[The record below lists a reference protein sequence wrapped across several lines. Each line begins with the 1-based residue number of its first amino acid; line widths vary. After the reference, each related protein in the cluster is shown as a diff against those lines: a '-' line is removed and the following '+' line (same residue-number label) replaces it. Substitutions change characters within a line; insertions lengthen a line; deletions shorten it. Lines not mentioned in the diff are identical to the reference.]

1 MALGSKTFGFPS
13 RAATQTMPIVTS
25 ALKALIAELQAERR
39 RLANVDGLVFT
50 LDGQAID
57 ELKLEY
63 HFRRVRKAAGIK
75 DFTFHDFR
83 HCAITRWG
91 ATGIPMAVAM
101 LAAGHKS
108 VQSHKQ
114 YQNLQ
119 KSHLK
124 ASFQNSN
131 LLTSCLQDKG
141 QQSESSVG

>member
-1 MALGSKTFGFPS
+1 M
-13 RAATQTMPIVTS
+13 
-25 ALKALIAELQAERR
+25 
-39 RLANVDGLVFT
+39 FT

-63 HFRRVRKAAGIK
+63 HFRKARKVAGIK
-75 DFTFHDFR
+75 HFTFHDFM

-91 ATGIPMAVAM
+91 ATGIPTAVAM

-108 VQSHKQ
+108 VQSHKR

-131 LLTSCLQDKG
+131 L
-141 QQSESSVG
+141 